1 MKKIKFYKGLLFEIV
16 ETLRTIC
23 LFMAT
28 ESRKYGC
35 NWKYT
40 NHFASHFEVL
50 GMYAEELR
58 PNQKP
63 KPYRG
68 KRIENP
74 WEVLNKNDR

>member
-23 LFMAT
+23 LFMTT

-40 NHFASHFEVL
+40 SHFASHFEML

-58 PNQKP
+58 PDGLERQLK
-63 KPYRG
+63 YRNVDSEIG
-68 KRIENP
+68 
-74 WEVLNKNDR
+74 